1 MRACLLAFVAGCWW
15 LQQQARLP
23 SWRGYAVV
31 LGCLLVG
38 LLARRVWR
46 GWAAARSPLRLSLPL
61 QARSPSASAS
71 ASASPS
77 ASASTWRL
85 ASASPSASASPL
97 QTPGLATRPSPFAVV
112 VAVVVALTLGA
123 GWANWRA
130 SLRMADWLPEDAAG
144 QNVVLSGHIAGLPDV
159 AAHGTRFLFAPDAAA
174 RAEGVPARVLLSW
187 RDPPAALAPG
197 QRWQLSVRLKR
208 PRGLANPHGFDY
220 AYWLLGE
227 GIGATG
233 YVRAARAGPEA
244 GNGAR
249 IARWRAALRARM
261 QAAMPADA
269 RLGGVLVALAIGDQR
284 GIAQADWDIF
294 RRTGISHL
302 VSISGLHITMLSG
315 AIGALVHG
323 LWRHSLGLGRRLQRP
338 LPLWWPARQA
348 ALVAAVATALAYG
361 LIAGMQIPA
370 LRTVAMLSVA
380 AVALWSGRAP
390 PASLVLAWAA
400 AVAVALD
407 PWAVMA
413 PGFWLSFG
421 AVAVIF
427 MVAARDEHIAA
438 RAEARKRKRDAVSPG
453 DATSAAARS
462 AASTAGAAGM
472 SDAAREAG
480 ASALATS
487 RGRAWLARM
496 RAVCADAA
504 RVQWAV
510 TIGLVPFSLLL
521 FGQVSVVSALANA
534 VAIPVVSFV
543 VTPLSLL
550 GAVAPLP
557 VARITLA
564 VAHRAMAWLTDG
576 LAWLAQPSWAVWEA
590 AQAGPVALALA
601 LIGVFLML
609 VPGGDRVMR
618 CHGALLM
625 VPMLIASGMPIA
637 QGEMRVTIL
646 DVGQGTAVL
655 VETRTHALL
664 YDTGPAYLS
673 GTSAG
678 AQVVV
683 PYLRATGVRRL
694 DQLMVSHEDADHAGG
709 VRDIEAALP
718 IAARL
723 TAAPPMQSWM
733 TPQPWQLCEAG
744 MSWEWDGVRFVVV
757 HPLAG
762 QSGNARYAS
771 NARSCV
777 LRVAT
782 AHRSVLLTG
791 DIGTA
796 EERALARRDA
806 IDADILIVP
815 HHGSGTSSSPAL
827 LHAVAPEIAIFQLGH
842 RNRYGHPR
850 ADVWARYA
858 ARGIHR
864 YRTDETGAI
873 TIVTQGDSYDVS
885 TYRQRVRRYWRDAPP
900 APR

>member
-1 MRACLLAFVAGCWW
+1 
-15 LQQQARLP
+15 
-23 SWRGYAVV
+23 
-31 LGCLLVG
+31 
-38 LLARRVWR
+38 
-46 GWAAARSPLRLSLPL
+46 
-61 QARSPSASAS
+61 
-71 ASASPS
+71 
-77 ASASTWRL
+77 
-85 ASASPSASASPL
+85 
-97 QTPGLATRPSPFAVV
+97 
-112 VAVVVALTLGA
+112 
-123 GWANWRA
+123 
-130 SLRMADWLPEDAAG
+130 
-144 QNVVLSGHIAGLPDV
+144 
-159 AAHGTRFLFAPDAAA
+159 
-174 RAEGVPARVLLSW
+174 
-187 RDPPAALAPG
+187 
-197 QRWQLSVRLKR
+197 
-208 PRGLANPHGFDY
+208 
-220 AYWLLGE
+220 
-227 GIGATG
+227 
-233 YVRAARAGPEA
+233 
-244 GNGAR
+244 
-249 IARWRAALRARM
+249 
-261 QAAMPADA
+261 
-269 RLGGVLVALAIGDQR
+269 
-284 GIAQADWDIF
+284 
-294 RRTGISHL
+294 
-302 VSISGLHITMLSG
+302 
-315 AIGALVHG
+315 
-323 LWRHSLGLGRRLQRP
+323 
-338 LPLWWPARQA
+338 
-348 ALVAAVATALAYG
+348 
-361 LIAGMQIPA
+361 
-370 LRTVAMLSVA
+370 
-380 AVALWSGRAP
+380 
-390 PASLVLAWAA
+390 
-400 AVAVALD
+400 
-407 PWAVMA
+407 
-413 PGFWLSFG
+413 
-421 AVAVIF
+421 
-427 MVAARDEHIAA
+427 
-438 RAEARKRKRDAVSPG
+438 
-453 DATSAAARS
+453 
-462 AASTAGAAGM
+462 M
-472 SDAAREAG
+472 SDTAREAG

-487 RGRAWLARM
+487 RARAWMARM
-496 RAVCADAA
+496 RAACADAA

-550 GAVAPLP
+550 GAVAPWP
-557 VARITLA
+557 VARIALA
-564 VAHRAMAWLTDG
+564 VAHRAMAWLTDA

-625 VPMLIASGMPIA
+625 VPMLIASGTPVA

-744 MSWEWDGVRFVVV
+744 MSWEWDGVRFAIV

-762 QSGNARYAS
+762 QAGNARYAS

-782 AHRSVLLTG
+782 VHRSVLLTG
-791 DIGTA
+791 DIGAA
-796 EERALARRDA
+796 EERALARRAGTGSAGTGEAGEGRSGASDESVS
-806 IDADILIVP
+806 ADILIVP
-815 HHGSGTSSSPAL
+815 HHGSGTSSSSAL

-873 TIVTQGDSYDVS
+873 TIATQGDTYDVS